1 MGPAAT
7 TALGILAGLIVFL
20 AAALTGVIAVN
31 GVDNPGFVSLQ
42 PSAAAGGTDPGPGPG
57 QGLDLN
63 GDGLISLA
71 EAAGHGDV
79 VTRFERADRDKDG
92 KLSKVEFDRLAKLP
106 PPKARKPRP
115 QVRRDAAAALAR
127 LREEQ

>member
-1 MGPAAT
+1 MGSATT
-7 TALGILAGLIVFL
+7 TALGILVGLLVSL
-20 AAALTGVIAVN
+20 AAALTVVTAVN
-31 GVDNPGFVSLQ
+31 GVNNPGFASLQ
-42 PSAAAGGTDPGPGPG
+42 FSAAAGGTDPGPGSN
-57 QGLDLN
+57 LDLN

-79 VTRFERADRDKDG
+79 VTRFERADRNKDG
-92 KLSKVEFDRLAKLP
+92 KLSKAEFDRLAKLP

-115 QVRRDAAAALAR
+115 QVRRDADAVLAR